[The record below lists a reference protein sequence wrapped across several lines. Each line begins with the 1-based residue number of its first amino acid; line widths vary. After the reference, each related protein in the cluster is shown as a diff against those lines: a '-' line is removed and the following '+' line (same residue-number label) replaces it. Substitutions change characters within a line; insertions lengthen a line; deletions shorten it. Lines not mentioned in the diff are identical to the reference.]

1 MTKVKDGILGYV
13 ISLRILGKLSKH
25 DICVREQN
33 EWIWKEKNKRL
44 FAYFCW
50 YVTEL
55 CETNGLRMY
64 KADGSTGKTDIQAFC
79 NIIKNKNPC
88 DVDRNAIMEFKGKRD
103 GNRHKPE
110 GHEQVEKATKEVLAS
125 ILNFEVKEIDYNKFL

>member
-1 MTKVKDGILGYV
+1 MIRYIITNQILRKLERYKVCEYV
-13 ISLRILGKLSKH
+13 LISRA
-25 DICVREQN
+25 
-33 EWIWKEKNKRL
+33 WIWKDKNKRL

-64 KADGSTGKTDIQAFC
+64 KGSGSKRITNIQAFC
-79 NIIKNKNPC
+79 EIIKNKNTC
-88 DVDRNAIMEFKGKRD
+88 DVDRNAIMEFKGKKD
-103 GNRHKPE
+103 GIRHKPE

-125 ILNFEVKEIDYNKFL
+125 ILNFEVKEIDYNKF

>member
-1 MTKVKDGILGYV
+1 MIRYIITNQILRKLERHKVCEYAPISRAWKWKD
-13 ISLRILGKLSKH
+13 S
-25 DICVREQN
+25 N
-33 EWIWKEKNKRL
+33 RL

-64 KADGSTGKTDIQAFC
+64 KGSGSTGITNIQAFC
-79 NIIKNKNPC
+79 NIIKNMNTC

-103 GNRHKPE
+103 GIRHKPE

-125 ILNFEVKEIDYNKFL
+125 ILNFEVKEIDYNKF